1 MINGEYYNAVNVL
14 ALIALWILSRVFK
27 SFFLESRSIV
37 MVSVIS
43 VICAIEGVRQL
54 KISLASAAILIALS
68 SILASVFLFHSKLN
82 LDKKNRQ

>member
-1 MINGEYYNAVNVL
+1 MINGEYYNAVSVL

-27 SFFLESRSIV
+27 SFFLERRSIV

-43 VICAIEGVRQL
+43 VTCAVEGVRQL

-68 SILASVFLFHSKLN
+68 FILASVFLFHSKLN